1 VKPEDAIQKA
11 IVGFLSA
18 VLPKG
23 WRCFAIPN
31 GARRTASG
39 RPANAVPGLTPG
51 VPDLAIVGSG
61 RVWFVEVKSKRGVV
75 SEAQEAF
82 HAWCATN
89 GTPYCVA
96 RSVNDVR
103 VALAH
108 WGIPSRESRVEPLT
122 QHDGVA

>member
-1 VKPEDAIQKA
+1 MKLEDAIQKA

-18 VLPKG
+18 VLPNG
-23 WRCFAIPN
+23 YRCFAIPN

-51 VPDLAIVGSG
+51 VPDLAIVGG
-61 RVWFVEVKSKRGVV
+61 RFVWFVEVKSKRGVV

-82 HAWCATN
+82 HAWCAAN

-96 RSVNDVR
+96 RSVDDVR
-103 VALAH
+103 AALEH
-108 WGIPSRESRVEPLT
+108 WGIPTREAKPLS
-122 QHDGVA
+122 QREGVA